1 MTFNASDL
9 ILSSSGIMVTKPS
22 AGSCKLCGA
31 RGRTLG
37 SGGRTLPTAGL
48 IAQSGPVRS
57 SPCETVA
64 ISRVNAQS
72 LLGYLKTFG
81 FASIHMAC
89 KSTHDCVMHIKHTD
103 VHFVEPKL
111 EESTRIPWHLEYFTI
126 FPGYVHDIH
135 RDSTT
140 QPSPTC
146 SFNGIGFA
154 GADRGGGLAS
164 ILQQQGE

>member
-1 MTFNASDL
+1 M
-9 ILSSSGIMVTKPS
+9 
-22 AGSCKLCGA
+22 
-31 RGRTLG
+31 
-37 SGGRTLPTAGL
+37 
-48 IAQSGPVRS
+48 
-57 SPCETVA
+57 
-64 ISRVNAQS
+64 
-72 LLGYLKTFG
+72 
-81 FASIHMAC
+81 
-89 KSTHDCVMHIKHTD
+89 HDCVMHIKHTY

-111 EESTRIPWHLEYFTI
+111 EESTRIPWHLQYFTI

-140 QPSPTC
+140 QLSPTC

>member
-1 MTFNASDL
+1 MLRWIVCAIAIDNGRDFKPVCVTLLENASRLHRCLILFDNITKLYSIMTFNASDL
-9 ILSSSGIMVTKPS
+9 ILSSSGIMVTKAS

-81 FASIHMAC
+81 FASFHMAC
-89 KSTHDCVMHIKHTD
+89 KSTHDCVMH
-103 VHFVEPKL
+103 FQ
-111 EESTRIPWHLEYFTI
+111 
-126 FPGYVHDIH
+126 H
-135 RDSTT
+135 R
-140 QPSPTC
+140 
-146 SFNGIGFA
+146 
-154 GADRGGGLAS
+154 
-164 ILQQQGE
+164 